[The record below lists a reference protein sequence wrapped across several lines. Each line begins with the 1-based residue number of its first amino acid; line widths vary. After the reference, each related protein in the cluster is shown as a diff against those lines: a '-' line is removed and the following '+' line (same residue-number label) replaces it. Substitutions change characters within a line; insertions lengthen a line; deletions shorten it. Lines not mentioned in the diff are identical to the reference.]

1 MGGGTGP
8 QWITNETIHWVSIT
22 QSAHHHLCDK
32 CSTEARLQHR
42 QDSRNTLQPSF
53 SSKQNLCPLLYK
65 TSAVLTKKLQNGF
78 TYKMCVGVRMLEQA
92 WFCKAHG
99 FHSSPLRSRL
109 QTPPRLQTV
118 ETCSV
123 DCRTVDCRPD
133 TRTLLPQTQL
143 DTEQVQVG
151 RSRGVQTD
159 QKYTRCIRF
168 SCSINI

>member
-53 SSKQNLCPLLYK
+53 SSKQNLKPL
-65 TSAVLTKKLQNGF
+65 SLTLQNLSGPHQEATERIHLQNVF
-78 TYKMCVGVRMLEQA
+78 GVRMLEQA

-109 QTPPRLQTV
+109 QTLPRL
-118 ETCSV
+118 
-123 DCRTVDCRPD
+123 
-133 TRTLLPQTQL
+133 
-143 DTEQVQVG
+143 
-151 RSRGVQTD
+151 
-159 QKYTRCIRF
+159 
-168 SCSINI
+168 